1 MAQRFEFH
9 NKLVE
14 ALGSRNVYFQPPES
28 VQLTYPCIV
37 YERSRADSKFGDNAN
52 WMYTPRYSVTLIS
65 RNPDEP
71 VLDALAAMPM
81 STFERHFVAHN
92 LHHDVFNIYQ
102 GV

>member
-1 MAQRFEFH
+1 MAQRLEFH
-9 NKLVE
+9 KQLVE

-37 YERSRADSKFGDNAN
+37 YERSRADSKFGDNTN

-71 VLDALAAMPM
+71 VLDVLADMPM
-81 STFERHFVAHN
+81 STFERHFVSHN

>member
-1 MAQRFEFH
+1 MAQRLEFH

-81 STFERHFVAHN
+81 STFSQN
-92 LHHDVFNIYQ
+92 L
-102 GV
+102 